1 MKMETVERRS
11 ELLRMEG
18 LGLSVNEIV
27 KELSVKA
34 QVSERTVYKDF
45 ENRIFWQPTVQQYE
59 GLERTYHKNLNRLE
73 QIYRK
78 ASHVYLKADNDN
90 AKVGALR
97 LMLEI
102 VTRLNEIHVL
112 PNILNRLKDL
122 EEKAKKGVF
131 VE

>member
-1 MKMETVERRS
+1 METVERRS

-18 LGLSVNEIV
+18 LGLSVTEIV

-45 ENRIFWQPTVQQYE
+45 QSRSFWQPTVQQYE

-78 ASHVYLKADNDN
+78 ASLIYLNADNDN

-97 LMLEI
+97 LMLDI
-102 VTRLNEIHVL
+102 VMRLHEIHVL
-112 PNILNRLKDL
+112 PNILNRLRDV

-131 VE
+131 VK

>member
-1 MKMETVERRS
+1 METVERRS

-45 ENRIFWQPTVQQYE
+45 ENRSFWQPTVQQYE

-78 ASHVYLKADNDN
+78 ASHVYLNADNDN